1 MKIGEFSE
9 RTGLPVSTLHFYER
23 KGLIFPERNR
33 SGHREYSEADLSWVA
48 FIERLKDTGMPLAQI
63 KEYSDLRAKGDS
75 TLKERMEML
84 ISHRKR
90 VLGEMTRWSENLS
103 HLDDKIAYYE
113 GELEK
118 KRRKETIDAAANLP
132 L

>member
-63 KEYSDLRAKGDS
+63 KDYANLRAEGDS
-75 TLKERMEML
+75 TMEERMGML

-90 VLGEMTRWSENLS
+90 ILGEMTKWSENLS

-113 GELEK
+113 SKIEK
-118 KRRKETIDAAANLP
+118 EEKEGNH
-132 L
+132 